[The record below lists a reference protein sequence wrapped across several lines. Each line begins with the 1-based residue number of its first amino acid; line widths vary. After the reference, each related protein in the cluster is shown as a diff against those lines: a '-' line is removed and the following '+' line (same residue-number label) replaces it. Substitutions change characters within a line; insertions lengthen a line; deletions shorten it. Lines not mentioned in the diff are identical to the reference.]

1 MLSIVITNTCLLK
14 VNNMSIKV
22 FANVDELRDEILF
35 MLDTFIQ
42 ESNMS
47 NDEVSDM
54 LSDIVSDI
62 NELNPV

>member
-1 MLSIVITNTCLLK
+1 
-14 VNNMSIKV
+14 MSIKV
-22 FANVDELRDEILF
+22 FANADELRDEILY

>member
-1 MLSIVITNTCLLK
+1 MLPNPTLLK
-14 VNNMSIKV
+14 VNNMTIKV
-22 FANVDELRDEILF
+22 FANADELRDEILF

-42 ESNMS
+42 ESNM
-47 NDEVSDM
+47 NDAEVSDM

>member
-1 MLSIVITNTCLLK
+1 MT
-14 VNNMSIKV
+14 IKV
-22 FANVDELRDEILF
+22 FANADELRDEILF

>member
-1 MLSIVITNTCLLK
+1 
-14 VNNMSIKV
+14 MSIKV
-22 FANVDELRDEILF
+22 FANADELRDEILF

>member
-1 MLSIVITNTCLLK
+1 MT
-14 VNNMSIKV
+14 IKV
-22 FANVDELRDEILF
+22 FANADELRDEILS

-42 ESNMS
+42 ESNM
-47 NDEVSDM
+47 NDDEVSDM